1 MGKLNVKKM
10 MKLGMLIM
18 AMVMMFTVNDV
29 SASAAEMLN
38 RGEQT
43 EANLVTFSRI
53 NELEINES
61 IEYAVLDSEGN
72 PAIVGIQSVESKA
85 RAGERI
91 WRVYYAGSLID
102 AEFYM
107 TVSNNKVTSVYDD
120 TIMIIAGTY
129 DNDILTKSST
139 YGKLE
144 FKVELFNANL
154 TKKCWLKGTVTG
166 SNNEVIATW
175 DI

>member
-91 WRVYYAGSLID
+91 WRVYYAGSL
-102 AEFYM
+102 
-107 TVSNNKVTSVYDD
+107 
-120 TIMIIAGTY
+120 
-129 DNDILTKSST
+129 
-139 YGKLE
+139 
-144 FKVELFNANL
+144 
-154 TKKCWLKGTVTG
+154 
-166 SNNEVIATW
+166 
-175 DI
+175 

>member
-1 MGKLNVKKM
+1 
-10 MKLGMLIM
+10 
-18 AMVMMFTVNDV
+18 
-29 SASAAEMLN
+29 
-38 RGEQT
+38 
-43 EANLVTFSRI
+43 
-53 NELEINES
+53 
-61 IEYAVLDSEGN
+61 
-72 PAIVGIQSVESKA
+72 
-85 RAGERI
+85 
-91 WRVYYAGSLID
+91 
-102 AEFYM
+102 M